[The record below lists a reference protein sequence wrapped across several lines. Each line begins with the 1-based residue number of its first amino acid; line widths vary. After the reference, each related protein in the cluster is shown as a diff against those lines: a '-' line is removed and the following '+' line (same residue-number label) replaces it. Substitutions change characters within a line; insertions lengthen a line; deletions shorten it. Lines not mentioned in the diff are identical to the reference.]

1 MLGRIQD
8 LVKLT
13 EMKQENFESHKFALK
28 YHANDVGSTQGH

>member
-13 EMKQENFESHKFALK
+13 EMKQENFESHKCALK
-28 YHANDVGSTQGH
+28 YHANDVGST